1 VQTTKAPRRHLAH
14 RLTTVAVTVA
24 VAAMLF
30 ACGSDDSADADADTD
45 PETDTAT
52 DDTAAADAFP
62 VTITHAY
69 GEVTLEAP
77 PERVVTLGAG
87 DLAVA
92 NALGA
97 NIVAAVKNFELPY
110 LQPDVDPAVYSLTAT
125 EPTAPLNV
133 EAVAS
138 KEPDLILATSS
149 NQIDE
154 ATYASLSEIAP
165 VVTYEEALYEAPRNE
180 DALVIGRAL
189 GDEEGAEELIAEA
202 DDAVAAL
209 RQELPGI
216 EGKTYLFGQARGDV
230 IPLVI
235 GKENQSTKFMAEL
248 GLSVPDAFA
257 DAAAGDTLAPGTI
270 GISYEQATQLDT
282 ADVLFMTFPGEADK
296 TTFESSP
303 VVQSLSIVKD
313 GRYHGVSLE
322 TAVALQG
329 PNVVAV
335 PWLLEQLRPSL
346 EGIAE

>member
-1 VQTTKAPRRHLAH
+1 M
-14 RLTTVAVTVA
+14 TVAAVMA

-30 ACGSDDSADADADTD
+30 ACGSDDDSAEADTD
-45 PETDTAT
+45 TDTDTAA
-52 DDTAAADAFP
+52 DDTATADAFP

-69 GEVTLEAP
+69 GEVTIDAP

-110 LQPDVDPAVYSLTAT
+110 LEPEVDPAVYSLTAT

-154 ATYASLSEIAP
+154 QTYASLSEIAP
-165 VVTYEEALYEAPRNE
+165 VVTYEEALYEAPRDE

-189 GDEEGAEELIAEA
+189 GDEDGAERLIAEA
-202 DDAVAAL
+202 DDAIAAL
-209 RQELPGI
+209 REELPGI

-248 GLSVPDAFA
+248 GLSVPDAFDGA
-257 DAAAGDTLAPGTI
+257 DAGDTLAPGTI

-282 ADVLFMTFPGEADK
+282 ADVLYMTFPGQADQA
-296 TTFESSP
+296 TFESSP
-303 VVQSLSIVKD
+303 VVQSLTIVKE

-346 EGIAE
+346 EAIAE